1 MRLISSETNLSGRLA
16 VQGGKGNNYY
26 DDPCDSTDR
35 FDFVLAVQRQR
46 RGPGSVKT
54 CQQAPCLLT

>member
-35 FDFVLAVQRQR
+35 FDFVLAN
-46 RGPGSVKT
+46 
-54 CQQAPCLLT
+54 APFNVNAADRDR